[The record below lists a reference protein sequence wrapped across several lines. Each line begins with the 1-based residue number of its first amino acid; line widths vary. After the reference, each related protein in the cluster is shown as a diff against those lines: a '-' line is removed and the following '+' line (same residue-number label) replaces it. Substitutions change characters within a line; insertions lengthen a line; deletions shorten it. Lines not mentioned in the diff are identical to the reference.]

1 MLLTNGRIYTLDAR
15 GTVVDTLVVRDG
27 RIAFAGRRADV
38 NPAAGEDA
46 LDLGGR
52 AVLPG
57 LVDAHGHLMHLARAR
72 LSFDARGLA
81 SEEEVARRVGDRAS
95 TRPRGEWITGR
106 NWDQNLW
113 PGGAFPSK
121 ASLDRVAPEHP
132 VALVRVDGHAT
143 WANSA
148 ALAAGG
154 IDRAMTDPPGGII
167 ARDGRGEPTGLLI
180 DTAQRLLQVV
190 EPRPS
195 DVQFERAV
203 RECIAD
209 CLAVGLTGIHE
220 MGAELYALASYRR
233 LLERGDF
240 PFRNYVAVAGRSA
253 STWDHYRQRGP
264 ETLGDG
270 RIVVGALK
278 LLADG
283 ALGSRGAALHDAY
296 CDDPGNTGLVL
307 VPGEE
312 VERLTLEASALG
324 FQVCVHA
331 IGDRANTLVLDAYE
345 RALARVPRPDHR
357 LRVEHAQVLTEGDIP
372 RFRRLG
378 VLPSMQATHCT
389 SDMAW
394 AGGRLGP
401 ERLRHAYAWRSLLA
415 TGVPIA
421 GGSDFPVESPNPF
434 HGIHASVTRRPRT
447 AARSRRAFDTRDQ
460 PAESDDPGWQPE
472 QRMTRDE
479 AVRSFTIWN
488 AYAARQEHALGS
500 LEAGKAA
507 DLVVLSEDVFTCPEE
522 HIPDIRPMLT
532 LLGGE
537 VVFRG

>member
-1 MLLTNGRIYTLDAR
+1 MLLTNGRIYTLDPR
-15 GTVVDTLVVRDG
+15 GSVVDTLVVREG
-27 RIAFAGRRADV
+27 RVAFAGRRADV
-38 NPAAGEDA
+38 SAAPGEETI
-46 LDLGGR
+46 DLAGR

-72 LSFDARGLA
+72 LSLDVRGLA
-81 SEEEVARRVGDRAS
+81 SEEDVARRVGERAA

-113 PGGAFPSK
+113 PGRRFPGK
-121 ASLDRVAPEHP
+121 ATLDRAAPGHP
-132 VALVRVDGHAT
+132 VALVRIDGHAT
-143 WANSA
+143 WASSA

-154 IDRAMTDPPGGII
+154 IDRTTPDPPGGIV
-167 ARDGRGEPTGLLI
+167 ARDAHGEPTGLLI
-180 DTAQRLLQVV
+180 DTAQRLLQAV

-195 DVQFERAV
+195 EAQFDRAV
-203 RECIAD
+203 RECIGD

-233 LLERGDF
+233 LVERGDF
-240 PFRNYVAVAGRSA
+240 PFRNYVAVAGRST

-270 RIVVGALK
+270 RVVIGALK

-312 VERLTLEASALG
+312 VERLTLEAGARG

-331 IGDRANTLVLDAYE
+331 IGDRANTLVLDAFE
-345 RALARVPRPDHR
+345 RALARAPRRDHR
-357 LRVEHAQVLTEGDIP
+357 LRVEHAQILTERDIP
-372 RFRRLG
+372 RFQRLG

-394 AGGRLGP
+394 AGERLGP
-401 ERLRHAYAWRSLLA
+401 ERLRGAYAWRSLLA
-415 TGVPIA
+415 TGVTIA

-434 HGIHASVTRRPRT
+434 HGLHAAVTRRPR
-447 AARSRRAFDTRDQ
+447 AG
-460 PAESDDPGWQPE
+460 AEPGWQPE
-472 QRMTRDE
+472 QRMTRSE

-488 AYAARQEHALGS
+488 AYAARQEATLGS
-500 LEAGKAA
+500 LEVGKHA
-507 DLVVLSEDVFTCPEE
+507 DLVVLSDDVFSCPEDD
-522 HIPDIRPMLT
+522 IADIRPMLT
-532 LLGGE
+532 LIGGE
-537 VVFRG
+537 IVFRASSTRS